1 MFLFSFSSILQNLV
15 AAVVTAGFV
24 LALLNQFA
32 LYDKT
37 SILLPVLSPYLGYGV
52 ASMFMGISHWV
63 LAALAGVVTLIV
75 LTVSSKTNVAYF
87 TGILLVV
94 LWELLLMITLL
105 KTKRRSLLSNMI
117 IIWIRKQPI
126 RRSMFICFA

>member
-1 MFLFSFSSILQNLV
+1 M

-94 LWELLLMITLL
+94 FMGIVVDDYLVKDKKTEFVVEYDNHLDKETANPKKYVYLFCLTQLLM
-105 KTKRRSLLSNMI
+105 
-117 IIWIRKQPI
+117 
-126 RRSMFICFA
+126 